1 MERIYGKNPDKAVTE
16 RLSYELG
23 VINRMGYVDYY
34 LIVADFVNY
43 AKTHGIP
50 VGPGRGSG
58 AASLAAYCSKA
69 QNSTKVPVD
78 YTRIRFVKKPNGAK
92 PGMVI
97 FTNNYT
103 VLVDPDEQLFARV
116 EA

>member
-1 MERIYGKNPDKAVTE
+1 MYLGNVT
-16 RLSYELG
+16 
-23 VINRMGYVDYY
+23 
-34 LIVADFVNY
+34 F
-43 AKTHGIP
+43 
-50 VGPGRGSG
+50 
-58 AASLAAYCSKA
+58 AAYCSKA

-97 FTNNYT
+97 FSNNFT
-103 VLVDPDEQLFARV
+103 VLVDPDEELFARV

>member
-1 MERIYGKNPDKAVTE
+1 
-16 RLSYELG
+16 
-23 VINRMGYVDYY
+23 
-34 LIVADFVNY
+34 
-43 AKTHGIP
+43 
-50 VGPGRGSG
+50 
-58 AASLAAYCSKA
+58 
-69 QNSTKVPVD
+69 VPVD

>member
-1 MERIYGKNPDKAVTE
+1 MESLFASYPEALSNTVKIAEKCNVTFEFGKVKLPRFDIGDRDHFQYFKEKCLAGMERFYGKNPDKAVTE

-58 AASLAAYCSKA
+58 LSL
-69 QNSTKVPVD
+69 
-78 YTRIRFVKKPNGAK
+78 IH
-92 PGMVI
+92 I
-97 FTNNYT
+97 
-103 VLVDPDEQLFARV
+103 
-116 EA
+116 